1 MQKVSLYKSGK
12 LRFIATL
19 LCILWASLIF
29 SMSAE
34 VAEDS
39 ANRSGEIVEMVVPLI
54 VEDFEEKDPLTQLEI
69 IEFAENITRKTAH
82 FCIFSVFGVLVLL
95 ASLGFE
101 RTWKIHLSNSVFIG
115 FLYAIS
121 DEVHQHFVPGRAP
134 MIRDVVIDT
143 LGVICGVMALLL
155 VVKFVLKRKNR
166 RKI

>member
-12 LRFIATL
+12 LRFIATF
-19 LCILWASLIF
+19 LCILWAAFIF

-39 ANRSGEIVEMVVPLI
+39 ADRSGEIVEMVVPLI

-69 IEFAENITRKTAH
+69 IAFAENITRKTAH
-82 FCIFSVFGVLVLL
+82 FCIFAVFGVLVLL

-101 RTWKIHLSNSVFIG
+101 RTWKTHLSTTVFIG

-134 MIRDVVIDT
+134 MIKDVVIDT
-143 LGVICGVMALLL
+143 LGVICGAMALML
-155 VVKFVLKRKNR
+155 VAKLVLKRKNR